1 MNSHLSLMQ
10 KLTKFWRIAFRVI
23 DEFNQLTFHVRQCRE
38 WIAVVFHSLILE
50 FLQSPNH
57 AAGAKRGRA
66 GQLLRFDFPAA

>member
-1 MNSHLSLMQ
+1 
-10 KLTKFWRIAFRVI
+10 
-23 DEFNQLTFHVRQCRE
+23 
-38 WIAVVFHSLILE
+38 LILE